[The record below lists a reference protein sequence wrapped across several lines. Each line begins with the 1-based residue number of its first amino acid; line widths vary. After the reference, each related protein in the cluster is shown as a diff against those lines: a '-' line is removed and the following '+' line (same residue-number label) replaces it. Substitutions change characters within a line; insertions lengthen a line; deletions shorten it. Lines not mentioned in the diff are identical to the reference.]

1 MKLKLFLIASI
12 FISQI
17 KLSSAEE
24 LKPYGL
30 LTDLIEHTDK
40 TWHKGYP
47 TNTPVWKLNEAIE
60 FLQYV
65 EIASAYPTFGWI
77 VPGISQ
83 GTKQIAYRI
92 IVANSYDK
100 ALAEEGNV
108 WDSGE
113 VESKLSTSVPYAG
126 KALQAGKNYFWRVK
140 TVTNAGGTSEWSD
153 VKSFRTASSLKQYA
167 VSVYPQVKTME
178 QPVSS
183 RKVTQNTYFFDFGKD
198 AFGQLLVNL
207 SSETG
212 RDSVIVHLGECVTS
226 ENRLDRNPPGTIRYR
241 HQALHLMKGSHTY
254 HIKIEKDTRNT
265 NPGAILMPDYI
276 GEVLPFRY
284 CEVENYEKPLPANS
298 LTRESVH
305 YPFDESASSF
315 RSSNDTLNQIWDLS
329 KYSIKATSFAGV
341 YVDGDRERIPYEA
354 DALINQ
360 LGHYGVDKE
369 YTLARRSYEYLLEH
383 PTWPTEWILQGLMLA
398 WNDYLYTGDNRSLEA
413 NYEILKI
420 RSLPA
425 LTEKNGFI
433 STTTGLQTPEFIRSI
448 RYYRESIR
456 DIVDWPHSEN
466 DQFDYTDYNAVINAY
481 RYEAL
486 KRMAQIAEAIGR
498 AGEAKD
504 YAEQAEKFKL
514 QFNKSFFN
522 GKTGIYKDG
531 ITSGHSS
538 LHANMFPLAFGMVEN
553 SKKQKIIDFI
563 QSREMACSV
572 YGSQFLMDA
581 LYEAGVSEYALYL
594 LTKTD
599 IRSWYNMVRVGS
611 TISLEAWDNKYKSN
625 QDWNHAWGAAP
636 ANIIPRRLMGVEPL
650 TPGFGTARIKPQTGS
665 LEFAEAVIPSIKGEI
680 RLSITNGKGKY
691 TMQLN
696 IPANMDAEIYL
707 PLPQGKY
714 EIRCNQQII
723 KASPVKGEA
732 FIYAGKFASGTYI
745 FETKLL

>member
-1 MKLKLFLIASI
+1 MKLKLFLIATI

-17 KLSSAEE
+17 KLSSVEN

-40 TWHKGYP
+40 TWLNGYP

-60 FLQYV
+60 SLQYV

-77 VPGISQ
+77 VPEISQ
-83 GTKQIAYRI
+83 GTKQTAYRI
-92 IVANSYDK
+92 IVADSYDK
-100 ALAEEGNV
+100 ALAGEGNV

-113 VESKLSTSVPYAG
+113 VESKQSTSIRYAG
-126 KALQAGKNYFWRVK
+126 EALQAGKNYFWRVK
-140 TVTNAGGTSEWSD
+140 TVTNAERTSEWSD

-167 VSVYPQVKTME
+167 VSVYPLVKTLE

-198 AFGQLLVNL
+198 AFGQLIVNL

-212 RDSVIVHLGECVTS
+212 QDSVVVHLGECITS
-226 ENRLDRNPPGTIRYR
+226 ENRIDRNPTGTIRYR
-241 HQALHLMKGSHTY
+241 QQTLHLMKGSHTY
-254 HIKIEKDTRNT
+254 HIKIKKDTRNT
-265 NPGAILMPDYI
+265 NPGAILMPGYI

-284 CEVENYEKPLPANS
+284 CEVENYGKPLPTNNI
-298 LTRESVH
+298 LRESVH

-315 RSSNDTLNQIWDLS
+315 RSSNDILNQIWDLS

-369 YTLARRSYEYLLEH
+369 YTLARRSYEYLLEY
-383 PTWPTEWILQGLMLA
+383 PTWPTEWILQGVMLA

-448 RYYRESIR
+448 RREPVR

-466 DQFDYTDYNAVINAY
+466 DEFDYTDYNVVTNAY

-486 KRMAQIAEAIGR
+486 KRLAQIAEAIGR
-498 AGEAKD
+498 TDEATD
-504 YAEQAEKFKL
+504 YAKQAEKFKL

-531 ITSGHSS
+531 VTSGHSS
-538 LHANMFPLAFGMVEN
+538 LHANMFPLVFGMVEN

-563 QSREMACSV
+563 QSRKMACSV

-581 LYEAGVSEYALYL
+581 LYEAGDSEYALYM

-599 IRSWYNMVRVGS
+599 DRSWYNMIRAGS
-611 TISLEAWDNKYKSN
+611 TISLEAWDNKYKPN

-665 LEFAEAVIPSIKGEI
+665 LEFAEAIIPSIKGEI

-696 IPANMDAEIYL
+696 IPANMDAEVYL

-732 FIYAGKFASGTYI
+732 FIYAGKFVSGTYI
-745 FETKLL
+745 IEMIY